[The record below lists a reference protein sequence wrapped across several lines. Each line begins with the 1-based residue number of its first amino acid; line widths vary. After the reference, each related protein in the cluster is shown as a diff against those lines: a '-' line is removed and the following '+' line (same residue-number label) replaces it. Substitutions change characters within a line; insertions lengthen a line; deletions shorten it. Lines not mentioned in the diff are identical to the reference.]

1 MFLKMWHNN
10 KQTSIVFQYIYIYVV
25 LTWYKLIKNKKN
37 IISKT
42 SSEKL
47 LLAGAQEIALAS
59 SHKTSAILGP
69 YRICCLSQTMA
80 FLMDEISEKPM
91 KKMVQVLNL

>member
-1 MFLKMWHNN
+1 MWHNN
-10 KQTSIVFQYIYIYVV
+10 KQTSIVYQYIYIHVV
-25 LTWYKLIKNKKN
+25 LTWYKIVFFKN
-37 IISKT
+37 IISKPST
-42 SSEKL
+42 EKL

-91 KKMVQVLNL
+91 KKMVKVLNL